1 MPKANKMPANAAL
14 QDWLSVYNRKY
25 LGHFLALFV
34 CGTLVTFI
42 LYYEL
47 ELLSQLVDALYGMIS
62 DRAAGTADQGSA
74 NFYTVNFGAFLQS
87 FGAGAGRQTFFAL
100 LLLYCGFL
108 SIGALIEF
116 AKEWTTGSLTAISRE
131 DIEREV
137 LANLLRQ
144 DDEFFR
150 QHAATEIANRL
161 TGDAYQIIERR
172 NDISELWFAACNLVA
187 PLIYFLKLDWRLA
200 LIGFGVV
207 GVGAWT
213 ANRIIAR
220 LPVIQRQL
228 SDQDD
233 RIKSV
238 LGDYLNVSPEVQVSN
253 LYAGTLRSFTD
264 IQKPRRQTYEELIP
278 LNRRQAANYKITNM
292 AAFAAFITALV
303 QFFSGQVNLR
313 EVPVIIRTL
322 PSLFHHMLLI
332 ARLRMQFRINQ
343 HAVDRLMQYA
353 SPAPARRS
361 SKPKGARKS
370 PAALSLSNVKYR
382 FGADGQVQG
391 GQDGVNVSFKP
402 RTLTAI
408 IGGSGSGKSMLSQL
422 MLGRKKTDKGTIL
435 YAGTAISRLS
445 PEERARIFSYMP
457 QTSAL
462 VNASIKGNLLF
473 GCIAPAAD
481 NPGHAK
487 EKEDGGNNKA
497 TSGFSRPLTGEELAV
512 IESIGLDQ
520 LAMERALDRKPI
532 MALARHID
540 GGALHAVR
548 RMLQEEVEGELGLK
562 LHYFRDGRAALHHPV
577 VDHIL
582 GGVTQRH
589 ALLMLQQKSDRA
601 FLDAL
606 AGTAFADALS
616 GLALRALKGTREL
629 LSRSGSPQDYN
640 GKARFPLSPPVWM
653 LRKSLLEDLGVQDQA
668 NPQLMLAGLLTAP
681 AELEIRDPARLG
693 LARNGTAQAE
703 FIGPLKRRLA
713 GAVEPFDEA
722 RILGGLNWR
731 DNLLFAGAP
740 SADTRIQ
747 RKLDRILLA
756 NTAASPLRAML
767 IESGLQTGVG
777 RDGRRLSG
785 GQRQLVCLGRTLL
798 RDAETYLLDE
808 PTSALDLVKRWNVN
822 RLLQE
827 RAKQKTVIA
836 ITHDLDLAKLADQ
849 VVVMKEGAVHAT
861 GKFSELFPRDA
872 DFRATIAE
880 QPVEFDQEPD
890 AKFWILKK
898 SNFFGNLPVH
908 ELHELAEMLQPEEY
922 AKGETVCTFG
932 EPASEIFLIMS
943 GGLDVYLPKTRRP
956 VRRLHASDMIG
967 EYSLF
972 ADRTSSATVKCAED
986 SVLLPLAHDRFRQF
1000 LDASPSA
1007 TYALLR
1013 QTVERLLEREAEMRS
1028 K

>member
-1 MPKANKMPANAAL
+1 MSMTTMRTDTKTPANDTL
-14 QDWLSVYNRKY
+14 EDWLSVYNRKY
-25 LGHFLALFV
+25 LGHFLVLFV

-62 DRAAGTADQGSA
+62 GRADGAAGEATA
-74 NFYTVNFGAFLQS
+74 NFYTVNFGAFVHKL
-87 FGAGAGRQTFFAL
+87 GAEAGRQTFFAL

-108 SIGALIEF
+108 LIGALIEF

-137 LANLLRQ
+137 LTNLLRQ

-172 NDISELWFAACNLVA
+172 NDISELWFAACNLIA
-187 PLIYFLKLDWRLA
+187 PLYYFLKLDWRLA
-200 LIGFGVV
+200 VIGFGVV
-207 GVGAWT
+207 GVGAWI

-220 LPVIQRQL
+220 MPVIQRQL

-238 LGDYLNVSPEVQVSN
+238 LGDYLNVSSEVQVSN
-253 LYAGTLRSFTD
+253 LYRGALASFTD
-264 IQKPRRQTYEELIP
+264 VQKPRRQTYKELIP

-303 QFFSGQVNLR
+303 QFFSGQVNVR

-332 ARLRMQFRINQ
+332 AQLRMQFRINQ

-353 SPAPARRS
+353 SPPARAG
-361 SKPKGARKS
+361 KHARKGKRQS
-370 PAALSLSNVKYR
+370 PAPLSLSKVKYR
-382 FGADGQVQG
+382 FGAGGQLQG
-391 GQDGVNVSFKP
+391 GNEGVSVDFKP

-422 MLGRKKTDKGTIL
+422 MLGRKEIEKGKVT
-435 YAGTAISRLS
+435 YGAKQVSRLS
-445 PEERARIFSYMP
+445 PQERADIFSYMP
-457 QTSAL
+457 QTNAL
-462 VNASIKGNLLF
+462 VNASIKENLLF
-473 GCIAPAAD
+473 GRIEAD
-481 NPGHAK
+481 GHA
-487 EKEDGGNNKA
+487 
-497 TSGFSRPLTGEELAV
+497 PLEARALTQAELEV
-512 IESIGLDQ
+512 LESIGLDQ
-520 LAMERALDRKPI
+520 LVMERALDRKPV
-532 MALARHID
+532 MALTQRLDH
-540 GGALHAVR
+540 GALHGVR
-548 RMLQEEVEGELGLK
+548 RMMQEEAESELGKK
-562 LHYFRDGRAALHHPV
+562 LHYFRAGHAALHHPIA
-577 VDHIL
+577 DHLL
-582 GGVTQRH
+582 GGVTRH
-589 ALLMLQQKSDRA
+589 DALLMLAHKKDRA

-606 AGTAFADALS
+606 AGTAFADALA
-616 GLALRALKGTREL
+616 GLGKRVLKSTREL

-640 GKARFPLSPPVWM
+640 GKARFPLPAAVWT
-653 LRKSLLEDLGVQDQA
+653 LRKSLLDDPGMDDGV

-693 LARNGTAQAE
+693 LKRDGNAETE
-703 FIGPLKRRLA
+703 FIAPLKRRLA
-713 GAVEPFDEA
+713 GAFEPFDEGRLLA
-722 RILGGLNWR
+722 GLSWR

-747 RKLDRILLA
+747 RKLDRIILA
-756 NTAASPLRAML
+756 HAAASPLRTML
-767 IESGLQTGVG
+767 IESGLQTSVG
-777 RDGRRLSG
+777 RDGRRFSG
-785 GQRQLVCLGRTLL
+785 GQRQLICLGRTLL
-798 RDAETYLLDE
+798 RDAQLYLLDE
-808 PTSALDLVKRWNVN
+808 PTAALDLVKRWNVN
-822 RLLQE
+822 RLLRE
-827 RAKQKTVIA
+827 RAKSASVIA
-836 ITHDLDLAKLADQ
+836 ITHDLDLAKLADR
-849 VVVMKEGAVHAT
+849 VVVMKEGGIHAT

-872 DFRATIAE
+872 DFRAAIAD

-890 AKFWILKK
+890 AKFWVLKK
-898 SNFFGNLPVH
+898 SSFFANLPVH
-908 ELHELAEMLQPEEY
+908 ELHELSEMLQPETY
-922 AKGETVCTFG
+922 AKGEIVCTFG
-932 EPASEIFLIMS
+932 EPANEIFVIMS
-943 GGLDVYLPKTRRP
+943 GALDVYLPKKRKP
-956 VRRLHASDMIG
+956 VRRLQANDMIG
-967 EYSLF
+967 EYALF
-972 ADRTSSATVKCAED
+972 ASRISSATVKCVED
-986 SVLLPLAHDRFRQF
+986 SVLLPLPHDRFRQF